1 MIAHIIN
8 TDIYG
13 RGILK
18 VYLEYRLRNFNFLKN
33 AAKLL
38 IDNSEKVL
46 VVSSFPIPPMN
57 ICENDGPLG
66 ALALYKTVE
75 KIGGKAEIWAH
86 EQVKKALKPFDITF
100 VEQPD
105 VSEYSLLISVETVGR
120 AKDGKYYSM
129 SGFEVKTTTPFDEI
143 FLEAKKLGIPTIGIG
158 DGGNEIGMGKIRHL
172 IEKYIPLGG
181 KIASIVDTDELIVS
195 AVSNWGAYGLVA
207 QVSLEVGENLLEG
220 WDERKNLQVIV
231 SAGLIDGIIKKP
243 AMSVD
248 GISVDIHEKIVELLK
263 ETVNYQL

>member
-18 VYLEYRLRNFNFLKN
+18 VYLEYRLKNFNFLKN

-38 IDNSEKVL
+38 LDNSEKVL
-46 VVSSFPIPPMN
+46 IVSSFPIPPMN
-57 ICENDGPLG
+57 ICETDGPLG
-66 ALALYKTVE
+66 ALALYRAVE

-86 EQVKKALKPFDITF
+86 EQVKKALKSFGVNF
-100 VEQPD
+100 VDHPTT
-105 VSEYSLLISVETVGR
+105 SEYSLLISVETVGR

-129 SGFEVKTTTPFDEI
+129 SGIEVETYKFDEI
-143 FLEAKKLGIPTIGIG
+143 FLEAKELGIPTIGIG
-158 DGGNEIGMGKIRHL
+158 DGGNEIGMGKIRQL
-172 IEKYIPLGG
+172 IEKYIPLGE
-181 KIASIVDTDELIVS
+181 KIATVVETDELIVS

-207 QVSLEVGENLLEG
+207 QASLEIGENLLRD
-220 WDERKNLQVIV
+220 WNERKNLEVIV
-231 SAGLIDGIIKKP
+231 SAGLIDGIVKKP
-243 AMSVD
+243 IMSVD
-248 GISVDIHEKIVELLK
+248 GLNVKIHEKIVELLK